1 LPINSSSW
9 SKSQPSGQSS
19 IRDGDDQIRSD
30 KSLVEALFNDE
41 HYFDPQTSASSAS
54 GGLHRK
60 GSARI
65 FTNATRASLTTPAS
79 ADSNG
84 KLAYCDDLQSLH
96 LLGTS
101 SATTINWGC
110 DPPGSQVYSAQTTTF
125 GSGTTVQIRGLTEN
139 WDVGSYGTGGFTPSF
154 TVPSGFSGRHV
165 LVLNCQVPSFLTGT
179 IRASIVRSNGV
190 VAQQSIGTHV
200 SPGGLSLSHIDRCA
214 EGETYRADFF
224 QDSGVNLSLNS
235 IYFTISRT

>member
-19 IRDGDDQIRSD
+19 IRDGDDIIRSD
-30 KSLVEALFNDE
+30 KSLIEALFNDE
-41 HYFDPQTSASSAS
+41 HYFDPQASASSAS

-101 SATTINWGC
+101 SATTIAWGC

-139 WDVGSYGTGGFTPSF
+139 WDVGSYGTAGFAPSF
-154 TVPSGFSGRHV
+154 TIPSGLSGRHM
-165 LVLNCQVPSFLTGT
+165 LVLNCQLPSFLTGT
-179 IRASIVRSNGV
+179 VRASIVKSSAV
-190 VAQQSIGTHV
+190 LAQQSVGTHV
-200 SPGGLSLSHIDRCA
+200 SPGGLSLTAIDRCV
-214 EGETYRADFF
+214 EGDTFRADFF
-224 QDSGVNLSLNS
+224 HDAGVNLSLNS
-235 IYFTISRT
+235 ILFTIQRL